1 MNEKWN
7 ITGSGSEC
15 DRCRKAIEVNEPFYS
30 ALVWAPGEDGEPAP
44 AREDYCEACWPELRE
59 GPGPREGE
67 REGGNEGSSPEGEAR
82 EENRTRVIAF
92 WRTIRVPREEPKRAY
107 AKLDIDLVWEIF
119 RTMDGDSGTGFD
131 AELRYVLALMLLR
144 RRRLELKRSGGGRL
158 EFKERKGGR
167 VFRLADPVLSEERI
181 AALTER
187 LGELLW
193 EREFAALESE

>member
-1 MNEKWN
+1 MAINEKWN

-15 DRCRKAIEVNEPFYS
+15 DRCRKAIELNTPFYS
-30 ALVWAPGEDGEPAP
+30 ALLSVPGEEEDGAL
-44 AREDYCEACWPELRE
+44 AREDYCEACWSELRE
-59 GPGPREGE
+59 AGGGDREASAD
-67 REGGNEGSSPEGEAR
+67 SSPEGPEGKKT
-82 EENRTRVIAF
+82 EVIAF
-92 WRTIRVPREEPKRAY
+92 WKTVRTPREEPKRAY

-119 RTMDGDSGTGFD
+119 RNMDEEARSGFE

-144 RRRLELKRSGGGRL
+144 RRRLELKKSADGEL
-158 EFKERKGGR
+158 EFKERKGDR
-167 VFRLADPVLSEERI
+167 LFRLADPVLSEERI